1 MNGLGDCT
9 EQWIKRSSIL
19 STKLT
24 ALIKAIATSRSL
36 FLVPK
41 VVALIIYDEGLAT
54 DIFITEDTIIAG

>member
-1 MNGLGDCT
+1 M
-9 EQWIKRSSIL
+9 L
-19 STKLT
+19 STKLS

-41 VVALIIYDEGLAT
+41 VVPLIIYDEGLAT